1 MAGESLLNGKDYVLQ
16 IDTVTPVTADSGT
29 PANYRTVACEVSHDF
44 NIEKTTNQVSN
55 KCGGGWNRST
65 FGNKNWGFSGEWQA
79 VDPATGD
86 PSAAT
91 LNEMASLAASDTEF
105 WMRRGLFDPLSGKFL
120 PVREGVVKYTNHAE
134 TSGTEDPFTF
144 TGEFEGQ
151 GEPILG
157 TTT

>member
-1 MAGESLLNGKDYVLQ
+1 MAGESILAGKDYVLQ
-16 IDTVTPVTADSGT
+16 IDTETPVTSESGT
-29 PANYRTVACEVSHDF
+29 PGSYRTIACEVSHDF

-65 FGNKNWGFSGEWQA
+65 FGNKGWGFSGEWQA
-79 VDPATGD
+79 VDPSTAE
-86 PSAAT
+86 PSAAS
-91 LNEMASLAASDTEF
+91 LNEMAGLAASDTEF
-105 WMRRGLFDPLSGKFL
+105 WARRGLFDPGSGKFL
-120 PVREGVVKYTNHAE
+120 PEREGVVKYTNHTE